1 MSTLKLNNL
10 EAATGTTINIA
21 SGDKISGA
29 SGSIAVPGSA
39 VQVLST
45 TKVDDHFQSTS
56 TSFVDVTGV
65 TLTIAP
71 KFSTSKI
78 LATVSGAFGVSA
90 PSRIAMFN
98 LVRGSTN
105 LGQPTSAK
113 SFSSTRTMYNNA
125 GDELHQLHIEFLDS
139 PATTSSTV
147 YKLQMRTNNS
157 DSTLFIGDRNSE
169 DCRQGTTIT
178 LKEIAQ

>member
-1 MSTLKLNNL
+1 
-10 EAATGTTINIA
+10 
-21 SGDKISGA
+21 
-29 SGSIAVPGSA
+29 
-39 VQVLST
+39 
-45 TKVDDHFQSTS
+45 
-56 TSFVDVTGV
+56 
-65 TLTIAP
+65 
-71 KFSTSKI
+71 
-78 LATVSGAFGVSA
+78 
-90 PSRIAMFN
+90 MFN

-157 DSTLFIGDRNSE
+157 DNTLFLGDRSSE
-169 DCRQGTTIT
+169 DCRQGTTLT
-178 LKEIAQ
+178 LMEIAQ